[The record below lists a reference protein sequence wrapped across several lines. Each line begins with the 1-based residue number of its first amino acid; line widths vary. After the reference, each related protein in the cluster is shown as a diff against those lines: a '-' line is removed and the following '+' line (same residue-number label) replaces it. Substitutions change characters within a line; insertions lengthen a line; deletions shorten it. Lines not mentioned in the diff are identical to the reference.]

1 MRKPM
6 GIGKHFFIKITE
18 FVLICGMI
26 VGSVCA
32 PILAEE
38 ETTSL
43 HNASDALDWQQES
56 NELDNDKDVDESKKD
71 EKGVDFG
78 KDTDGSKKDEE
89 GTDLGDVTEASKKD
103 EDGTDTDND
112 IKKEESMD
120 TGKETVSGNDTED
133 VEKEEERVEEKE
145 TVSGND
151 IGKID
156 EEEQEIID
164 VVVPSA
170 YTLALN
176 PYRLPIRIG
185 EDEITTEQIISGNY
199 GIVNKSSTDQ
209 IVTVSLTVEDY
220 SGVELLFVDS
230 VEEAENAGMNVYA
243 IYLAAVPA
251 NEDQIL
257 IGDEPVNENVTA
269 ESLQNVGM
277 TGIAE
282 QAITLHAGTNQISFK
297 LFRAVYGPQEEDAE
311 EDTGY
316 GEDDTTDFEEK
327 PENVFQELAPVGMGV
342 TAYTFYGVI
351 NPNAAWEKLSGG
363 IKLSVVYTYQT
374 ADGNEKIVE
383 GTGAMVA
390 TDEIFAGKE

>member
-71 EKGVDFG
+71 E
-78 KDTDGSKKDEE
+78 
-89 GTDLGDVTEASKKD
+89 
-103 EDGTDTDND
+103 DGTDTDND

-133 VEKEEERVEEKE
+133 VEKEEEREEEREEEKE

-156 EEEQEIID
+156 KEEQEIID

-220 SGVELLFVDS
+220 SGEELLFVDS

-257 IGDEPVNENVTA
+257 IGDELVNENVTA

-277 TGIAE
+277 TGITE

-316 GEDDTTDFEEK
+316 GEDDTTDSEEK
-327 PENVFQELAPVGMGV
+327 PENVFQELAPAGMGV

>member
-56 NELDNDKDVDESKKD
+56 NELDNDKDVDGSKKD

-133 VEKEEERVEEKE
+133 VEKEEEREEEKE

-156 EEEQEIID
+156 KEEQEIID

-209 IVTVSLTVEDY
+209 IE
-220 SGVELLFVDS
+220 
-230 VEEAENAGMNVYA
+230 
-243 IYLAAVPA
+243 
-251 NEDQIL
+251 
-257 IGDEPVNENVTA
+257 IG
-269 ESLQNVGM
+269 
-277 TGIAE
+277 
-282 QAITLHAGTNQISFK
+282 
-297 LFRAVYGPQEEDAE
+297 RAHV
-311 EDTGY
+311 
-316 GEDDTTDFEEK
+316 
-327 PENVFQELAPVGMGV
+327 
-342 TAYTFYGVI
+342 
-351 NPNAAWEKLSGG
+351 
-363 IKLSVVYTYQT
+363 
-374 ADGNEKIVE
+374 
-383 GTGAMVA
+383 
-390 TDEIFAGKE
+390 